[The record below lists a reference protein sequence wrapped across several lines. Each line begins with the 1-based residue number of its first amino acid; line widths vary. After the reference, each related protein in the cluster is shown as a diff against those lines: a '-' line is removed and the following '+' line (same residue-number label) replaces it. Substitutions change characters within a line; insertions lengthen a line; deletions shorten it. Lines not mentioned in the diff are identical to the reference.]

1 MMFAIA
7 CFALVLPALTLS
19 QGYLK
24 EYFPRRQYLHEA
36 KANRQYDYEPCGGRV
51 CTSNGYRYASFAN
64 ICRLNDYNMRL
75 VFAGHAEFVEVDS
88 IYCHQPPRDV
98 GYYYRPQLSL
108 ESRQLGYS
116 PHVPCIP
123 MTRPH
128 IGPHDTAESARSFF
142 FSGYSLPA
150 FPYWFFNTA
159 MSPTRPVAESKIYS
173 YQAPHTSKR
182 PVTYYY
188 SEPTT
193 EATTTSTTYSPLTT
207 TEASATSTSNDL
219 LRTTQTEASTTTNDP
234 FTKTSI
240 VASTKST
247 TTSTEASK
255 TSVTNDPSTETT
267 EASTTSITNDPSTT
281 TTPEASK
288 TSTTKFP
295 STTTNT
301 DVSTTRTTNDLST
314 TTNGV
319 FTTST
324 TIGPST
330 TTTTKA
336 STTSATKDPST
347 TTTSESSTTST
358 SNDQS
363 ATTITTTN
371 NDSSTTTS
379 TETSPT
385 TTTNDLSTTITD
397 FSTTSITN
405 DPITTTSTGVSTT
418 STTNDPSTTTTT
430 EASTTSSSTESN
442 SAVDPVTIQITGS
455 NGRSLR
461 FSLSDLASVGVTCN
475 DVYTLEVTRGSTVL
489 FQFAGCAGADSTFPT
504 TVGSTILSDSTT
516 NPKTKPP
523 SYLFYHTSTSV
534 IQTHNTR

>member
-7 CFALVLPALTLS
+7 CFSLVLPALTLS

-51 CTSNGYRYASFAN
+51 CASNGYRYTSFAN
-64 ICRLNDYNMRL
+64 ICRLNDYNIRL
-75 VFAGHAEFVEVDS
+75 VFAGYAEFVEVDS

-108 ESRQLGYS
+108 ESPQVGYS

-123 MTRPH
+123 VTRPH
-128 IGPHDTAESARSFF
+128 IGPHDTAESTRAFS

-173 YQAPHTSKR
+173 YQAPHTRKR

-193 EATTTSTTYSPLTT
+193 EATTTSTTYNPLTT
-207 TEASATSTSNDL
+207 TEASATSTSNDP

-234 FTKTSI
+234 STITK
-240 VASTKST
+240 
-247 TTSTEASK
+247 
-255 TSVTNDPSTETT
+255 TT

-281 TTPEASK
+281 TTPEAST

-301 DVSTTRTTNDLST
+301 EVSTTGTTNDLST

-330 TTTTKA
+330 ARTTKA
-336 STTSATKDPST
+336 STTSVTKDPST

-371 NDSSTTTS
+371 NDNSTTTI

-397 FSTTSITN
+397 FSTASITN
-405 DPITTTSTGVSTT
+405 DPITKTSTGVSTT

-442 SAVDPVTIQITGS
+442 SAVDRVTIQITGS

-461 FSLSDLASVGVTCN
+461 FSLSDLASEGVTCN

-523 SYLFYHTSTSV
+523 SYLFYHTSTRV